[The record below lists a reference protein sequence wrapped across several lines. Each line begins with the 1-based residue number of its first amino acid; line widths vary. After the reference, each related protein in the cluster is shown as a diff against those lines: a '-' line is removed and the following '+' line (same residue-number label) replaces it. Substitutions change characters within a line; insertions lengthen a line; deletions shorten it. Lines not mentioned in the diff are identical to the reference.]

1 MAMTEDETAYHEF
14 IHNLELSITVRGP
27 GIEGLLQKL
36 DDLNLL
42 LPGWRQLLDDWSPS
56 PERTCSIGFLD
67 MNLGLFHRVHGHF
80 IDIAKDIQ
88 SMSPAEKGRIGQ
100 KAVQVARDL
109 DSFRV
114 VLSLSMLNSLSAL
127 EEKGD
132 VDAAALSEFRDAK
145 RRLLDRLK
153 SLVDLLDILNVSA

>member
-1 MAMTEDETAYHEF
+1 
-14 IHNLELSITVRGP
+14 
-27 GIEGLLQKL
+27 
-36 DDLNLL
+36 
-42 LPGWRQLLDDWSPS
+42 
-56 PERTCSIGFLD
+56 
-67 MNLGLFHRVHGHF
+67 
-80 IDIAKDIQ
+80 
-88 SMSPAEKGRIGQ
+88 MSPAEKGRIGQ